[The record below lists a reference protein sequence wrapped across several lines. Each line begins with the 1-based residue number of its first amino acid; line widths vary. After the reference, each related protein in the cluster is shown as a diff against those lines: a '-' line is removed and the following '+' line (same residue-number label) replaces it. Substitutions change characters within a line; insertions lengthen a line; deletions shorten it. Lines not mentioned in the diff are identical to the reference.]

1 MYSNK
6 IYTTFLQQYI
16 LQVSASLVLQNSMRV
31 LYGKLEKLFIKNKW
45 TELDQRDLKTHPFK
59 SAKKFSYNKD
69 VNNYL
74 SRKLVECECCY
85 MITKG

>member
-1 MYSNK
+1 MP
-6 IYTTFLQQYI
+6 
-16 LQVSASLVLQNSMRV
+16 VLQNSMRV